1 MKQKKYDRN
10 YLQEKLRALKNYEIN
25 IDSNEIEKK
34 EKAKKKK
41 LYFRFYD
48 KRTIK
53 RYYS

>member
-34 EKAKKKK
+34 KKPKKKK
-41 LYFRFYD
+41 KNGKKFFSF
-48 KRTIK
+48 I
-53 RYYS
+53 